1 MGRRGPAVLA
11 HSRASF
17 DNRLLTFSAPRMN
30 DTIALLGFQTTPL
43 ELISFVLSIVT
54 VLLNIRRV
62 HWAWLFAIVSS
73 STYGIVFFKARLYG
87 DAGLQAVF
95 IAASIWGWYEWLRG
109 TGQDDQPLVVTRLD
123 RAGWSWSLAGWLL
136 GFVLLSWFLNAYTD
150 TDVPHMDGFLTA
162 GSLLGTLLAARKKVE
177 NWHVWIAVDVLY
189 VGLYVYKGLHLTAVL
204 YAVFVAM
211 AVVGLRTWAR
221 AAREGAR

>member
-1 MGRRGPAVLA
+1 MNEP
-11 HSRASF
+11 
-17 DNRLLTFSAPRMN
+17 LT
-30 DTIALLGFQTTPL
+30 LLGFPTTPL

-54 VLLNIRRV
+54 VLLNIRRI

-73 STYGIVFFKARLYG
+73 ATYGIVFFKARLYG

-109 TGQDDQPLVVTRLD
+109 RGADDKPLVVTRLG
-123 RAGWSWSLAGWLL
+123 RTGWTWSLAGWAL
-136 GFVLLSWFLNAYTD
+136 GFLALSWFLHAFTD

-162 GSLLGTLLAARKKVE
+162 GSLLGTVLAARKKVE

-189 VGLYVYKGLHLTAVL
+189 VGLYVYKDLHLTAIL
-204 YAVFVAM
+204 YAVFVIM
-211 AVVGLRTWAR
+211 AALGLRTWAR
-221 AAREGAR
+221 AAREGVR

>member
-1 MGRRGPAVLA
+1 MNEPL
-11 HSRASF
+11 SF
-17 DNRLLTFSAPRMN
+17 
-30 DTIALLGFQTTPL
+30 LGFSTTLL

-54 VLLNIRRV
+54 VLLNIRRI

-73 STYGIVFFKARLYG
+73 ATYGIVFFKARLYG

-109 TGQDDQPLVVTRLD
+109 TGSDDQPLVVTRLG
-123 RAGWSWSLAGWLL
+123 RKGWTWSLAGWAL
-136 GFVLLSWFLNAYTD
+136 GFGLLSWFLHAYTD

-189 VGLYVYKGLHLTAVL
+189 VGLYVYKGLHLTAIL
-204 YAVFVAM
+204 YAVFVVM
-211 AVVGLRTWAR
+211 AALGLRTWAQ

>member
-1 MGRRGPAVLA
+1 
-11 HSRASF
+11 
-17 DNRLLTFSAPRMN
+17 MN
-30 DTIALLGFQTTPL
+30 DQLSFLGFPTTPL
-43 ELISFVLSIVT
+43 ELISFVLAIVT
-54 VLLNIRRV
+54 VLLNIRRI

-73 STYGIVFFKARLYG
+73 ATYGIVFFKARLYG

-109 TGQDDQPLVVTRLD
+109 TGQDAHLDNAPLVVTRLD
-123 RAGWSWSLAGWLL
+123 RKGWTWSLAGWAL
-136 GFVLLSWFLNAYTD
+136 GFAALWWFLHAYTD
-150 TDVPHMDGFLTA
+150 TDVPHIDGFLTA

-189 VGLYVYKGLHLTAVL
+189 VGLYVYKGLHLTAIL

-211 AVVGLRTWAR
+211 AALGLRTWGQ

>member
-1 MGRRGPAVLA
+1 
-11 HSRASF
+11 
-17 DNRLLTFSAPRMN
+17 MN
-30 DTIALLGFQTTPL
+30 DPLSFLGFPTTPL
-43 ELISFVLSIVT
+43 ELVSFVLSIVT
-54 VLLNIRRV
+54 VLLNIRRI

-73 STYGIVFFKARLYG
+73 ATYGIVFFDARLYG

-95 IAASIWGWYEWLRG
+95 IAASSWGWYEWLYG
-109 TGQDDQPLVVTRLD
+109 KGADKDGQERPLVVTRLG
-123 RAGWSWSLAGWLL
+123 RAGWIWSLAGWAI
-136 GFVLLSWFLNAYTD
+136 GFVLLSWFLHAYTD

-204 YAVFVAM
+204 YALFVAM
-211 AVVGLRTWAR
+211 AVLGLRTWAR
-221 AAREGAR
+221 AAREGMR

>member
-1 MGRRGPAVLA
+1 
-11 HSRASF
+11 
-17 DNRLLTFSAPRMN
+17 MN
-30 DTIALLGFQTTPL
+30 DPLNLLGFPTTPL
-43 ELISFVLSIVT
+43 ELISFVLSILT
-54 VLLNIRRV
+54 VLLNIRRF

-73 STYGIVFFKARLYG
+73 ATYGIVFFKARLYG

-109 TGQDDQPLVVTRLD
+109 TGADDKPLVVTRLD
-123 RAGWSWSLAGWLL
+123 RAGWAWSLAGWAL
-136 GFVLLSWFLNAYTD
+136 GFVLLSWFLHAWTD

-162 GSLLGTLLAARKKVE
+162 GSLLGTVLAARKKVE

-189 VGLYVYKGLHLTAVL
+189 VGLYVYKNLHLTAIL
-204 YAVFVAM
+204 YAVFVIM
-211 AVVGLRTWAR
+211 AALGLRTWAR